1 MIICMA
7 SYPEDSPTS
16 GDGNSPEREHLSDSH
31 PTNAPD
37 SHPVSVGGLSIDSGS
52 QLPPGWSRDANKK
65 AQAPLSMVETAFLA
79 SASSLIWL
87 INYYFPLG
95 PVLRI
100 FFPIPIA
107 LVYLRWG
114 QRAAWMSALVS
125 GLLLSVLMGPTR
137 SILFVMPYGLLGV
150 LLGWLWR
157 RSATWG
163 VSVWMGT
170 LIGSF
175 GFFFRVWLLSV
186 LLGEDLWVYLTM
198 QMTQLAEWIFLRLG
212 LLAPPSLYVIQA
224 LAVFMVIL
232 NNLIYLFAVHLAAS
246 LLLEKLGSPIPPPPN
261 WVQALLDEE

>member
-1 MIICMA
+1 MA
-7 SYPEDSPTS
+7 SYPEDSSTS

-137 SILFVMPYGLLGV
+137 SVLFVMPYGLLGV

-224 LAVFMVIL
+224 LAVLMVIL

>member
-1 MIICMA
+1 MIN
-7 SYPEDSPTS
+7 YPENGETS
-16 GDGNSPEREHLSDSH
+16 GDANSPEREHISDPS
-31 PTNAPD
+31 PNNALQ
-37 SHPVSVGGLSIDSGS
+37 SRSGSVGGLSVDLENS
-52 QLPPGWSRDANKK
+52 LPQQSAKK
-65 AQAPLSMVETAFLA
+65 PQAPLSMVETAFLA

-95 PVLRI
+95 PLLRI

-114 QRAAWMSALVS
+114 RRSAWMSALVA

-157 RSATWG
+157 RAATWG

-170 LIGSF
+170 LVGSF

-186 LLGEDLWVYLTM
+186 LLGEDLWMYLTI
-198 QMTQLAEWIFLRLG
+198 QITQLADWIFLRLG
-212 LLAPPSLYVIQA
+212 LLVQPNLYVIQA

-232 NNLIYLFAVHLAAS
+232 NNLVYLFAVHLAAS
-246 LLLEKLGSPIPPPPN
+246 LLLEKLGNPIPSPPN

>member
-1 MIICMA
+1 MIN
-7 SYPEDSPTS
+7 YPEDGKTS
-16 GDGNSPEREHLSDSH
+16 GDANSPEREHLSDSN
-31 PTNAPD
+31 PTNAPQ
-37 SHPVSVGGLSIDSGS
+37 SNPGSVGGLSIDPGNS
-52 QLPPGWSRDANKK
+52 PPKRSAKK

-79 SASSLIWL
+79 STSSLIWL

-95 PVLRI
+95 PLLRI

-114 QRAAWMSALVS
+114 LRSAWMSALVT

-157 RSATWG
+157 KAATWG

-170 LIGSF
+170 LVGSF

-186 LLGEDLWVYLTM
+186 LLGEDLWIYLTT
-198 QMTQLAEWIFLRLG
+198 QMTQLADWIFLRLG
-212 LLAPPSLYVIQA
+212 LLAQPNLYIIQA

-232 NNLIYLFAVHLAAS
+232 NNLIYLFAVHLTAS
-246 LLLEKLGSPIPPPPN
+246 LLLEKLGNPIPAPPN